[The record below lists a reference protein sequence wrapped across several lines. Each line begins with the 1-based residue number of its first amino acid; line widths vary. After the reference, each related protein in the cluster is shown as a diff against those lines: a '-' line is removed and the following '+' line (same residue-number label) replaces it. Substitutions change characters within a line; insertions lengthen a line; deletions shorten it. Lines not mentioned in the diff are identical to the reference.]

1 MAQTYT
7 MKLDSCEGKPGIECV
22 FHQIPEN
29 RLQKAMEMAIKAFR
43 SVEATAEETGEIIFN
58 FYMDSDWH
66 LIIFN
71 YGEMIDMLSQC
82 FYYNGQKIYHFT

>member
-1 MAQTYT
+1 MTQTYT
-7 MKLDSCEGKPGIECV
+7 MKLDSFEVKPGIECV
-22 FHQIPEN
+22 FREIPED

-43 SVEATAEETGEIIFN
+43 SVEVTAEETGEIIFK

-71 YGEMIDMLSQC
+71 YGEMIDMLC
-82 FYYNGQKIYHFT
+82 HICYDE